1 MVNNSAVVV
10 VVGLDD
16 TVEPVDEVL
25 VISVGSKVGAV
36 VVSDEDVVIHS
47 VLVVEVVVVVVVEAV
62 VVVDL
67 AFFEGQIFEYCK

>member
-1 MVNNSAVVV
+1 MVNNSVAVIVVV
-10 VVGLDD
+10 WLDN

-67 AFFEGQIFEYCK
+67 ALFKGQVFK